1 MTWILL
7 LVALAL
13 VGGVA
18 YFFSTRKREPER
30 PQPTAPPRRVER
42 AIPPPAAPND
52 RYWGKQLVVPSPDQ
66 ACQAARALD
75 GQSYAIGRTP
85 ALPLKDCGNP
95 DCACHFVPLRD
106 RRSNFERRAGQE
118 RREEIRFEDRKD
130 RRVGHDRRASDHYDW
145 HFTA

>member
-18 YFFSTRKREPER
+18 YFISTRKRAPTR
-30 PQPTAPPRRVER
+30 PQPTVPPRRVES
-42 AIPPPAAPND
+42 AIPPPAPND
-52 RYWGKQLVVPSPDQ
+52 RFWGKQLVVPNPDQ

-75 GQSYAIGRTP
+75 GQSYAIGKTP
-85 ALPLKDCGNP
+85 TLPLKDCGNP

-106 RRSNFERRAGQE
+106 RRSTAERRAGQE